1 MLLSLFVMVI
11 MVIIINNKRIRFL
24 DNLVLLIISFI
35 ALFFVN
41 KNDNLTFI

>member
-1 MLLSLFVMVI
+1 MLLSLFVTVI